1 MTRLVLIRHAPTAE
15 TGIRLTGR
23 SAGVSLGEAGLESAR
38 RLGERLAPVPFRA
51 VYSSPLER
59 TMETA
64 AAVATSHRL
73 DPIPH
78 DGLLEIDYGDWTG
91 RTLRSLTRLKAWS
104 TVVHTPSRMRFPNG
118 EALFEAA
125 ARVTAACEEIATRHR
140 GRTVALVTHADVIKL
155 ATSNYLGQ
163 PLDLYQRIAVSPA
176 SATVI
181 DLPPDGPPLLVAQNS
196 NGDPSTWR

>member
-1 MTRLVLIRHAPTAE
+1 MLIRHAPTPE

-23 SAGVSLGEAGLESAR
+23 TAGVSLGEDGLEAAR
-38 RLGERLAPVPFRA
+38 RLGERLSGVRFRA

-64 AAVATSHRL
+64 AAVAAPHRL

-91 RTLRSLTRLKAWS
+91 RTLRSLTRLKAWT

-118 EALFEAA
+118 ETMTAAA
-125 ARVTAACEEIATRHR
+125 ARVVAACEEIASRNR
-140 GRTVALVTHADVIKL
+140 DKTVALVTHADVIKL
-155 ATSNYLGQ
+155 VTSHILGQ
-163 PLDLYQRIAVSPA
+163 PLDLYQRIIVSPA

-181 DLPPDGPPLLVAQNS
+181 DLPPDGPARLITQNS
-196 NGDPSTWR
+196 NGDPTTWR

>member
-1 MTRLVLIRHAPTAE
+1 MSRLVLIRHAPTHE

-23 SAGVSLGEAGLESAR
+23 AAGVSLGADGLDAAR
-38 RLGERLAPVPFRA
+38 RLGERLASVPFRA

-64 AAVATSHRL
+64 VAVGAPHRL

-78 DGLLEIDYGDWTG
+78 EGLLEIDYGDWTG
-91 RTLRSLTRLKAWS
+91 RTLRSLARLKAWT

-118 EALFEAA
+118 ETMLEAA
-125 ARVTAACEEIATRHR
+125 ARVATACEEIAARHR
-140 GRTVALVTHADVIKL
+140 ERTVALVTHADVIKL
-155 ATSNYLGQ
+155 VTSHILGQ
-163 PLDLYQRIAVSPA
+163 PLDLYQRIVVAPA

-181 DLPPDGPPLLVAQNS
+181 DLPPDGPPRLIAQNS
-196 NGDPSTWR
+196 NGDPATWR